1 MSCAVDDSGHVL
13 LMIVIQDNPF
23 ITLWLGSMEWHSVI
37 RGFDTCL
44 EEITMSELFLAP
56 F

>member
-1 MSCAVDDSGHVL
+1 MIVL

-23 ITLWLGSMEWHSVI
+23 ITLWYGSVEWHSVI
-37 RGFDTCL
+37 RGLDTFSG
-44 EEITMSELFLAP
+44 EITMSELFLSP